1 MIVLRSCLREETDKR
16 EKHVWKVTNPNFVK
30 CTAFVYW
37 TWNPEVFFVS
47 PGTQWSS
54 TPLFFSSATYFSELH
69 HGTVTYPLKI
79 RNNTKNTVPWVPWTK
94 TTHPLSLQLL
104 CVDFWN
110 LNVHG
115 YSDHLYKH
123 WQTQQFR
130 ERFHEK
136 GKPYKQTPF
145 KHNSAVAS
153 HNAWNS
159 KMSYFTTSCIMS
171 TWHTWFSSTC
181 NITLCREKRTSMYR
195 THAPKYGRSVISLKP
210 HRPPK
215 RCTPIRNVPLVPI
228 SEKNGAGNRK
238 LY

>member
-1 MIVLRSCLREETDKR
+1 MKR
-16 EKHVWKVTNPNFVK
+16 QTKEKNMCEKYQIQFLWKALLLCIGPVTQKF
-30 CTAFVYW
+30 
-37 TWNPEVFFVS
+37 FFVS

-54 TPLFFSSATYFSELH
+54 TPLFFSSTTYFSELH

-130 ERFHEK
+130 ERFHKK
-136 GKPYKQTPF
+136 GKPHKQTPF

-153 HNAWNS
+153 HNARNS

-210 HRPPK
+210 HRPPQK
-215 RCTPIRNVPLVPI
+215 
-228 SEKNGAGNRK
+228 GA